1 MDLDL
6 LVVTNAITDK
16 VYNVPQDFLERLG
29 LNKGSENHAILRL
42 NIAEH
47 LQERSPL
54 YESPAGS
61 PANVGFSDA
70 VLGLRTGLIGA
81 VGDDPHG
88 FAYKA
93 KLQQYDIQDHV
104 QTYSGE
110 SGICYTFITE
120 DGERTFLSLMNL
132 APRFDLTRAPV
143 QARALHTSCYEVVG
157 KENDFLEYLSRGK
170 KAGAKISLDLADPKT
185 CRKIGEKMP
194 QLLDL
199 VDILFAS
206 PEEYEAAVGEQ
217 FSSPKMDSFKHEVLC
232 LKFGK
237 DGSRIVTTTEDHR
250 VPIFPATIVNTNGA
264 GDSYAAGFLSSYLT
278 GHSLLECGTRGSE
291 IASRVISQV
300 GACLPGNKK

>member
-1 MDLDL
+1 MNLDL

-16 VYNVPQDFLERLG
+16 VYNVPQDFLEELG
-29 LNKGSENHAILRL
+29 LNKGSENRAILRGK
-42 NIAEH
+42 IGEC
-47 LQERSPL
+47 LQERSPV

-61 PANVGFSDA
+61 PANVGFSGA
-70 VLGLRTGLIGA
+70 VLGLRTGIVGS
-81 VGDDPHG
+81 VGDDSHG
-88 FAYKA
+88 LTYKTT
-93 KLQQYDIQDHV
+93 LQQYGIQDYI

-132 APRFDLTRAPV
+132 APRFDLTRAPI
-143 QARALHTSCYEVVG
+143 QARVLHTSCYEVVG
-157 KENDFLEYLSRGK
+157 KENDFLNYLSRGK
-170 KAGAKISLDLADPKT
+170 RAGAKISLDLADPNT

-206 PEEYEAAVGEQ
+206 PEEYEAATGEE
-217 FSSPKMDSFKHEVLC
+217 FSPQKRSALKHEVLC

-237 DGSRIVTTTEDHR
+237 DGSRIVTTTEDHHIPI
-250 VPIFPATIVNTNGA
+250 VPTTIVNTNGA

-278 GHSLLECGTRGSE
+278 SHSLPECGTRGSE

-300 GACLPGNKK
+300 GACLPKE